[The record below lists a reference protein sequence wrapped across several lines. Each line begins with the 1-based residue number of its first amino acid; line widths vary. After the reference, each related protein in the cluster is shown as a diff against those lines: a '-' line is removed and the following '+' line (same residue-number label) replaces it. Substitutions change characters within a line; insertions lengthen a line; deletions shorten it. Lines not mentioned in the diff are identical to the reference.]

1 MKKKSKKSGMAMNR
15 QFYQTEIRETFE
27 KKYVKVF
34 LNSLSLIEPLQQ
46 LLQTLQ
52 SVKRVTIT
60 DSTSVNN
67 LSKTLTVYPKL
78 AFSAEEVED
87 EIHYT
92 LDNYFSDPKINTTH
106 LSNVRQILSEHPKAL
121 EVYNSAIE
129 KIIKEEY
136 DRNAIDDMRLAWD
149 NLVSD
154 LTGRNA
160 SPNKLAEEI
169 GQLLSKKGVAPQ
181 LINMFI
187 SMVKQYADYQDK
199 NIKHNTNLS
208 HSDVLFVLN
217 ITNAFIMRIT
227 Q

>member
-1 MKKKSKKSGMAMNR
+1 MSR
-15 QFYQTEIRETFE
+15 QFYQTEIREAYD

-52 SVKRVTIT
+52 SVKKVNIT
-60 DSTSVNN
+60 DSTSANN
-67 LSKTLTVYPKL
+67 LSKTLTIYPKL
-78 AFSAEEVED
+78 AFSAEEVEA
-87 EIHYT
+87 EIHNT
-92 LDNYFSDPKINTTH
+92 LDNYFSDPKINTAH

-129 KIIKEEY
+129 KIMKEEY

-149 NLVSD
+149 NLISD

-199 NIKHNTNLS
+199 NIKHDINLS
-208 HSDVLFVLN
+208 HNDVLFALN